1 MRLRTFAV
9 GRAARALAPKA
20 RAARPAGNQQGVAL
34 IMVLLILSIATVA
47 LVSMSS
53 SRQLDI
59 RRTENLLRS
68 AQAFE
73 TIYSL
78 ESWAANTLR
87 DDLRENK
94 PDSFDDRWTKPL
106 PETAISSGTMQAKLM
121 DLQGRFNLNNLLV
134 EEKPSD
140 LDLQRF
146 KRLLTDLKIKPAV
159 IDAILDWMDADSEI
173 RYPDGAEDETYF
185 QKKTPYRSANRQF
198 ADVSE
203 LLLIHGITLEDY
215 NKLKPYIYVTNSY
228 AAINVN
234 TAAPVLIRC
243 LADKLSAK
251 NTELLIRAIKHKPFK
266 TLETFLQHDAVAAQG
281 INKQGLSVIS
291 NNFLLSGTIRVGKI
305 LLLFESHLSRRE
317 NGLITLVKRQR
328 RSPENG

>member
-1 MRLRTFAV
+1 MTELMYACSFP
-9 GRAARALAPKA
+9 GRAVRALGAT
-20 RAARPAGNQQGVAL
+20 ARPGNQRGVAL
-34 IMVLLILSIATVA
+34 IMVLLILAIATVA

-73 TIYSL
+73 YVYSL

-94 PDSFDDRWTKPL
+94 IDSFDDSWTKPL
-106 PETAISSGTMQAKLM
+106 SETAVSGGTVQARLT

-146 KRLLTDLKIKPAV
+146 KRLLAELKIKPAV
-159 IDAILDWMDADSEI
+159 VDAILDWMDADSEI

-185 QKKTPYRSANRQF
+185 QEKKPYRSANRQF

-203 LLLIHGITLEDY
+203 LLLVHGITQQDY
-215 NKLKPYIYVTNSY
+215 SKLKPYIYVEGGYTP
-228 AAINVN
+228 INVN
-234 TAAPVLIRC
+234 TAEPLLLRS
-243 LADKLSAK
+243 LAHDLSAK
-251 NTELLIRAIKHKPFK
+251 DAELLIRAIRRKPFK
-266 TLETFLQHDAVAAQG
+266 SVETFLQHDAVAALG
-281 INKQGLSVIS
+281 INKQGLGVSS
-291 NNFLLSGTIRVGKI
+291 ANFLLSGTIRVGKI
-305 LLLFESHLSRRE
+305 LLLFDSHLKRRE
-317 NGLITLVKRQR
+317 NGLITFIKRQR
-328 RSPENG
+328 RSPDNG